1 LEKFSTIHGLC
12 ASVEIALPSNR
23 CVPNRELGTVTQW
36 YLICRGIDFNVK
48 PLAIS
53 GYMNVLRVISI
64 ITSILL
70 ITCNAVGQR
79 DQAWQLGPW
88 TRLSEEPVIRPSAA
102 TFTDPLTSQTVSWE
116 KLHTFNPAA
125 IVRNGKICVLY
136 RAEDDTGKMG
146 LGNHTS
152 RIGLAESTDGIHFT
166 RLPEPVFFPAID
178 DQRPREE
185 EGGTEDPRIVQT
197 ADGRYVMTYTQWSR
211 IAKTYTTGVAT
222 SPDLRTWT
230 KYGPIF
236 AGAGNGK
243 YNLLAYKS
251 AGIVTQ
257 LEGGRIVAAKIHGR
271 YWMYW
276 GEIEIRLATS
286 TDLIHWTPV
295 EGPDGQPIVLMS
307 ARAGKF
313 DSAFPEMGPPPLLT
327 KRGILVIY
335 NARNADKYKMGPGN
349 TPGNPNLAPGAYA
362 VGEALFDAA
371 HPERL
376 ISRTEEPVFSPT
388 LPWESNGQ
396 YRPGTTFAEGLV
408 RFKHKWL
415 LYYGASD
422 SFVGVASADAKER

>member
-1 LEKFSTIHGLC
+1 MSK
-12 ASVEIALPSNR
+12 
-23 CVPNRELGTVTQW
+23 
-36 YLICRGIDFNVK
+36 
-48 PLAIS
+48 
-53 GYMNVLRVISI
+53 VISI
-64 ITSILL
+64 CASFLL
-70 ITCNAVGQR
+70 LACSSSAQSDNP
-79 DQAWQLGPW
+79 WQIGPW
-88 TRLSEEPVIRPSAA
+88 KRLSNEPVIRPSDA
-102 TFTDPLTSQTVSWE
+102 TFIDPLTGHEVSWE

-166 RLPEPVFFPAID
+166 RLPAPVFYPAVD

-185 EGGTEDPRIVQT
+185 EGGTEDPRIVET
-197 ADGRYVMTYTQWSR
+197 EDGLYVMTYTQWSR

-222 SPDLRTWT
+222 SRDLRTWT

-243 YNLLAYKS
+243 YDHLAYKS
-251 AGIVTQ
+251 AGILTQ
-257 LEGGRIVAAKIHGR
+257 LRGDRIVATKMRGR

-286 TDLIHWTPV
+286 PDLIHWTPV
-295 EGPDGQPIVLMS
+295 EDPDGQPTVLMS

-349 TPGNPNLAPGAYA
+349 TPGSPDLAPGTYT

-376 ISRTEEPVFSPT
+376 ISRTDEPVFGPT
-388 LPWESNGQ
+388 LPWERNGQ
-396 YRPGTTFAEGLV
+396 YQPGTTFAEGLV
-408 RFKHKWL
+408 WFKRRWL

-422 SFVGVASADAKER
+422 SFVGVAGADYRSH